1 MLNLEEVDLPS
12 FQDTKWFDLSP
23 DEWLPVVISIHFD
36 PYHGTRYWLN
46 KEKELGIDAI
56 KEIKTLDDLK
66 ILGPMCEDDLRRY
79 PIEHFIPKAFLNGK
93 KDFILGETA
102 GTTGRPKV
110 TAYRRDE
117 FHATFVDWFGY
128 IAEKRGFPTGGNWLW
143 IGPSGP
149 HIIGKAVRPV
159 ANRMESMDPFS
170 IDFDPRWAKKLK
182 PETIGSKRYLEHI
195 LEQALDIIGTQEID
209 VLYTT
214 PPVLEALATRMNID
228 KRMAIKGV
236 HYGGV
241 SIGKDAYK
249 RFKKEYF
256 PEAIHISGY
265 GNTLFGLCLEI
276 EESPTYDME
285 YYPPGPR
292 MLVQIISTVNGS
304 HLNGNKPG
312 YERLSE
318 IVDYGEEGQ
327 VVFHRLDESFFI
339 PNMFER
345 DKAVRIAPT
354 PTATEYG
361 IRQDGVRNP
370 TLLENNDKGIK
381 TGLY

>member
-1 MLNLEEVDLPS
+1 MLNLKEVDLHS
-12 FQDTKWFDLSP
+12 LQDSKWYGLSL

-36 PYHGTRYWLN
+36 PHHGSQYWLK
-46 KEKELGIDAI
+46 KEKDLRINAI
-56 KEIKTLDDLK
+56 KEINTLDDLK

-79 PIEHFIPKAFLNGK
+79 PIEHFIPKTYLNQK
-93 KDFILGETA
+93 SNLILGETA

-117 FHATFVDWFGY
+117 FLAAFVDWFVH
-128 IAEKRGFPTGGNWLW
+128 IAGMRGFPTGGNWLW
-143 IGPSGP
+143 VGPGGP
-149 HIIGKAVRPV
+149 HIIGKAVGHV
-159 ANRMESMDPFS
+159 ANRMGSMDPFS
-170 IDFDPRWAKKLK
+170 IDFDPRWAKKLP
-182 PETIGSKRYLEHI
+182 PESIGSKRYLEHV
-195 LEQALDIIGTQEID
+195 LEQALDILETQEID

-214 PPVLEALATRMNID
+214 PPVLDALALRMSVQ

-249 RFKKEYF
+249 KFKEEYY
-256 PEAIHISGY
+256 PEAVHISGY

-276 EESPTYDME
+276 EASSVYGLD
-285 YYPPGPR
+285 YYPLGPR
-292 MLVQIISTVNGS
+292 MVVKVVAKDE
-304 HLNGNKPG
+304 GNRPG
-312 YERLSE
+312 CERLSKE
-318 IVDYGEEGQ
+318 VDYEEEGQ

-354 PTATEYG
+354 LTAREYG
-361 IRQDGVRNP
+361 ISQDGVRNP
-370 TLLENNDKGIK
+370 TLLENNDKVVK

>member
-1 MLNLEEVDLPS
+1 MLNLKEVGLHS
-12 FQDTKWFDLSP
+12 LQNAKWFGLSP
-23 DEWLPVVISIHFD
+23 DEWLPTVISIHFD
-36 PYHGTRYWLN
+36 PYHGTPYWLS
-46 KEKELGIDAI
+46 KETELGINAI
-56 KEIKTLDDLK
+56 KEIRTLDDLK
-66 ILGPMCEDDLRRY
+66 ILGPMCDDDLRKY
-79 PIEHFIPKAFLNGK
+79 PLEHFFPKVFLNQK
-93 KDFILGETA
+93 KGFILGETA

-128 IAEKRGFPTGGNWLW
+128 IAEMRGFPTGGNWLW

-149 HIIGKAVRPV
+149 HIIGKAVGPV
-159 ANRMESMDPFS
+159 ANRMGSMDPFS

-195 LEQALDIIGTQEID
+195 LEQALDIIETQEID

-214 PPVLEALATRMNID
+214 PPVLDALAARMDID

-236 HYGGV
+236 HYGGI

-256 PEAIHISGY
+256 PEAVHISGY

-276 EESPTYDME
+276 EESPTYDLE
-285 YYPPGPR
+285 YYPSGSR
-292 MLVQIISTVNGS
+292 MVVQIVSTANGI
-304 HLNGNKPG
+304 KPG
-312 YERLSE
+312 CERLSE

-354 PTATEYG
+354 PTAREYG
-361 IRQDGVRNP
+361 IEQDGVRNP
-370 TLLENNDKGIK
+370 ALLESNEKAIK